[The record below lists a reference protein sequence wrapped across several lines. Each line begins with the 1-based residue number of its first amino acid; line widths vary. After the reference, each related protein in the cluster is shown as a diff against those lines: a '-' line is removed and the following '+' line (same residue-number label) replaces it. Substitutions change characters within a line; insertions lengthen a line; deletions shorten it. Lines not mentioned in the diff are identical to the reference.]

1 MNSQSLYNTVSLAI
15 EVQYMRLKIPKL
27 TGNNTS
33 EISSTARTLA
43 SVYKFFLHFSRLS
56 HLFSTLLSAEG
67 SLIISSCSI
76 FANSTISSC
85 GLQILSCLYLCV
97 MNKKKQEWQLRE
109 VVNDGN
115 ERLSFKYV
123 GFYNLYDIANVPF
136 PHFKQEFAQA
146 QWIMPNN

>member
-123 GFYNLYDIANVPF
+123 GFYNLLDMQMFLFHILSKNSLK
-136 PHFKQEFAQA
+136 H
-146 QWIMPNN
+146 NR